1 VYLASFDA
9 RALRHESKDRQSR
22 SADLEPISH
31 SVGRFVQHLSIADI
45 PRDVIDKA
53 KLVLLDTL
61 GVALASSTMDFGGMV
76 TRVAQALG
84 GSPESRLIGSRA
96 KVAAANAVLANG
108 TLAHGLDYDDTLE
121 EAIVHT
127 GCCAGMT
134 ALAVGEQVG
143 AGGRLV
149 LEAAIAGTEVM
160 CKVGLVAPGKFH
172 ARGFHPTALC
182 STFGAAAAAGKL
194 YGLAPAQ
201 WSDAFGLC
209 GSQSSGIIE
218 YLADGTWTKRLH
230 PGWSAHGGVIATL
243 LAREGFR
250 GPATVFEGTHGF
262 FRSFGGADEYRFE
275 KLLELGKQW
284 ETPRLAFK
292 SYPCGSISHPYMDC
306 ALKLRQKHAPAPE
319 KIVEVVC
326 RTAEGPVHRLWEPL
340 AGKQRPVSSYGAKF
354 SLPYSIAVMLVHGRA
369 GLEEFTDEAIR
380 DPAVLVLAQ
389 KVRYELDP
397 TIDYPRHFSGHV
409 KIRLDSG
416 AVLEENQPHPRGG
429 YEDPLAPAE
438 VEDKFRANACLRLPA
453 EKAESVVAAVRRL
466 EELRAISSLTELLI
480 P

>member
-1 VYLASFDA
+1 MEPYSQAIARFLCGLKLA
-9 RALRHESKDRQSR
+9 
-22 SADLEPISH
+22 
-31 SVGRFVQHLSIADI
+31 
-45 PRDVIDKA
+45 DVPQGVVDKA
-53 KLVLLDTL
+53 KLVFLDTL
-61 GVALASSTMDFGGMV
+61 GIALASSTMDFGRMV
-76 TRVAQALG
+76 VTVAQQLG
-84 GSPESRLIGSRA
+84 GASSSRLIGSPL

-134 ALAVGEQVG
+134 ALAVGEEVG
-143 AGGRLV
+143 ASGKAV

-194 YGLAPAQ
+194 YGLDPAQ

-218 YLADGTWTKRLH
+218 YLADGSWTKRLH

-243 LAREGFR
+243 LAQQGFR
-250 GPATVFEGTHGF
+250 GPASVFEGTHGF
-262 FRSFGGADEYRFE
+262 YRAFGGANEYPFE
-275 KLLELGKQW
+275 KLSELGRTW
-284 ETPRLAFK
+284 EITKLTFK

-306 ALKLRQKHAPAPE
+306 ALTLRQRYAVAPE
-319 KIVEVVC
+319 RVAEIVC

-340 AGKQRPVSSYGAKF
+340 ADKQRPTSSYGAKF
-354 SLPYSIAVMLVHGRA
+354 SLPYSIAVMLIRGRA
-369 GLEEFTDEAIR
+369 GLEEFSEAAIR
-380 DPAVLVLAQ
+380 DPEVIALAG
-389 KVRYELDP
+389 KIRYELDP

-409 KIRLDSG
+409 RIAFDDG
-416 AVLEENQPHPRGG
+416 TVLEENQAHPRGG
-429 YEDPLAPAE
+429 LESPLPPDE
-438 VEDKFRANACLRLPA
+438 IDDKFRANAKMALP
-453 EKAESVVAAVRRL
+453 EKTVERIIATVRRL
-466 EELRAISSLTELLI
+466 EQLPKIEELSSLLSL
-480 P
+480 

>member
-1 VYLASFDA
+1 VEPYSQAIVRFLDE
-9 RALRHESKDRQSR
+9 LKLESVPQ
-22 SADLEPISH
+22 A
-31 SVGRFVQHLSIADI
+31 VV
-45 PRDVIDKA
+45 DKA
-53 KLVLLDTL
+53 KWVLLDTL
-61 GVALASSTMDFGGMV
+61 GVALASSTMDFGRMV
-76 TRVAQALG
+76 VNVAQKLG
-84 GSPESRLIGSRA
+84 GSAESRLIGSSV
-96 KVAAANAVLANG
+96 KVASANAVLANG

-134 ALAVGEQVG
+134 ALAVGEAVG
-143 AGGRLV
+143 ATGRAV
-149 LEAAIAGTEVM
+149 LEAAIGATEVM

-194 YGLAPAQ
+194 YELQPAE

-250 GPATVFEGTHGF
+250 GPAMVFEGRHGF
-262 FRSFGGADEYRFE
+262 FRSFGGPHEYRFE
-275 KLLELGKQW
+275 KLLELGKEW
-284 ETPRLAFK
+284 EIPRLTFK

-306 ALKLRQKHAPAPE
+306 ALKLKQKYSVRPE
-319 KIVEVVC
+319 RIVEVVC
-326 RTAEGPVHRLWEPL
+326 RTAEGPVPRLWEPL
-340 AGKQRPVSSYGAKF
+340 YDKQRPTSSYGAKF
-354 SLPYSIAVMLVHGRA
+354 SLPYSIAVMLVRGRA

-380 DPAVLVLAQ
+380 NAQVLELAE

-397 TIDYPRHFSGHV
+397 SIDYPRHFSGHV
-409 KIRLDSG
+409 KIKLDDG
-416 AVLEENQPHPRGG
+416 QVLEENQPHPRGG
-429 YEDPLAPAE
+429 FDSPLPPE
-438 VEDKFRANACLRLPA
+438 EIDDKFRANARLALP
-453 EKAESVVAAVRRL
+453 EGRLDVIINSVKRL
-466 EELRAISSLTELLI
+466 DKLPSITDLTDLLKST
-480 P
+480 

>member
-1 VYLASFDA
+1 VEPYSQAIAKFL
-9 RALRHESKDRQSR
+9 HELK
-22 SADLEPISH
+22 LENVP
-31 SVGRFVQHLSIADI
+31 QA
-45 PRDVIDKA
+45 VIEKT
-53 KLVLLDTL
+53 KLVFLDTL
-61 GVALASSTMDFGGMV
+61 GIALASSTMDFGRMV
-76 TRVAQALG
+76 VNVAQKLG
-84 GSPESRLIGSRA
+84 GAAHSRLIGSSG

-134 ALAVGEQVG
+134 AMAVGDEIE
-143 AGGRLV
+143 ANGRSV

-160 CKVGLVAPGKFH
+160 CKIGLVGPGRFH

-194 YGLAPAQ
+194 YGLEPAQ
-201 WSDAFGLC
+201 WTDAFGLC

-243 LAREGFR
+243 LAQEGFR
-250 GPATVFEGTHGF
+250 GPATVFEGQHGF
-262 FRSFGGADEYRFE
+262 FRSFGGGDDYRFE
-275 KLLELGKQW
+275 KLLELGKEW
-284 ETPRLAFK
+284 EIPRLTFK

-306 ALKLRQKHAPAPE
+306 ALKLKQQYSVRPE
-319 KIVEVVC
+319 RIVEVVC

-340 AGKQRPVSSYGAKF
+340 KNKQRPSSSYGAKF
-354 SLPYSIAVMLVHGRA
+354 SLPYSIAMMLIRGRA
-369 GLEEFTDEAIR
+369 GLEEFSEEAIR
-380 DPAVLVLAQ
+380 DAEVLELAQ

-409 KIRLDSG
+409 KIRLDDGS
-416 AVLEENQPHPRGG
+416 VLEENQPHPRGG
-429 YEDPLAPAE
+429 FESPLPPE
-438 VEDKFRANACLRLPA
+438 EIEEKFRANARLALPEGQLDA
-453 EKAESVVAAVRRL
+453 IINSVKRL
-466 EELRAISSLTELLI
+466 EQLPSITALTDQLR
-480 P
+480 PR